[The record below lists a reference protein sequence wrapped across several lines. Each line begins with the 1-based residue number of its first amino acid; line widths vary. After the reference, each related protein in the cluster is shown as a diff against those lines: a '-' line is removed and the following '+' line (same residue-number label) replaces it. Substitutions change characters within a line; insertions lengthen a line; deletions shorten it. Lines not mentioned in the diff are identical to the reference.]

1 MSQAPPAEG
10 AGAPFP
16 REGRSWPELALALRE
31 LKRDDLDWRRGRH
44 AAFVWHAD
52 DAVEQVARDAYAL
65 FMTENGLGLRVFPS
79 LRRMEADVVAMVR
92 HLLGGDATTAGH
104 LTSGGTE
111 SIFLATHAARQWARQ
126 RRPEVTEP
134 EIVAAWSAHP
144 AVNKAAHYLGMKV
157 LRVPV
162 GAGFRADVAA
172 MADAITPRTV
182 MLYGSAPT
190 YSLGVVDP
198 IAELADLART
208 RGLWLHVDACVG
220 GILGPFVRALGHP
233 VPEFGLAL
241 PGVTSVSADLHKS
254 GYTAKGASV
263 VLFRTAEHQAA
274 GRYDFDDWPTGLYSV
289 NTFTGTRPG
298 GAVAAAWAVMHFL
311 GETGYRRIAAT
322 VMEAKARLVAGLAR
336 IGEGLHVWGE
346 PELWAVGFG
355 SDAHDIFTIADRM
368 TARSWSVGR
377 IREPRGIH
385 LMVTPVH
392 APIIDEYLVDLAH
405 AVNEARAVTR
415 PSPTR
420 AVY

>member
-1 MSQAPPAEG
+1 MSQPGPSDG
-10 AGAPFP
+10 ARLP
-16 REGRSWPELALALRE
+16 REGRSWPELAQALHD

-52 DAVEQVARDAYAL
+52 DEVERVAREAHGL

-92 HLLGGDATTAGH
+92 HLLGGDAAATGH

-111 SIFLATHAARQWARQ
+111 SIFLATHAARQWAR
-126 RRPEVTEP
+126 RHRPDVAEP

-144 AVNKAAHYLGMKV
+144 AVSKAAHYLGMTV
-157 LRVPV
+157 RRVPV
-162 GAGFRADVAA
+162 GPDFRADVAA
-172 MADAITPRTV
+172 MAAAVTPRTV

-190 YSLGVVDP
+190 YSLGVIDP
-198 IAELADLART
+198 IAGLAELARA

-254 GYTAKGASV
+254 GYAAKGASV
-263 VLFRTAEHQAA
+263 VLFRSAEHQAA

-298 GAVAAAWAVMHFL
+298 GAIAAAWAVMHFL
-311 GETGYRRIAAT
+311 GEAGYRRIAAT
-322 VMEAKARLVAGLAR
+322 VMTSRARLLDGLAR
-336 IGEGLHVWGE
+336 LGLHAWGE

-355 SDAHDIFTIADRM
+355 SADHDIFTIADRM
-368 TARSWSVGR
+368 TARGWSVGR

-385 LMVTPVH
+385 LMLTPVH
-392 APIIDEYLVDLAH
+392 APIIDEYLADLA
-405 AVNEARAVTR
+405 ASTDDARGVTGR
-415 PSPTR
+415 SPTR